1 MTPEELREKVARA
14 CAETIHPEGNA
25 EYVWAGFLPE
35 ADAAI
40 RVVLEAAIDHLDNKE
55 WPANLSAPDHLRS
68 FLPQD
73 KQEDAA

>member
-1 MTPEELREKVARA
+1 MTGEQLREKVTR
-14 CAETIHPEGNA
+14 EIIDTRFGDLIDPQRPD
-25 EYVWAGFLPE
+25 YRIV

-68 FLPQD
+68 LLPQD